1 MYFITSKI
9 NMMRS
14 TTSVLLL
21 ALFVSAVVVLAQEQ
35 DPEPARF
42 SAEID
47 SFVSWDKKNNFPKD
61 AIVFVGSSS
70 IKYWLTSNAF
80 PNLSI
85 INRGFGGSHISDVN
99 FYYDLVVKP
108 YSPSTIVFYAGD
120 NDIAAGKSPQRVLAD
135 FKSFVDRVRVDSELT
150 KILFISIKPSK
161 SRWHIW
167 PEMVDANKLI
177 MEYISEQTSI
187 IYVDLASPLLDN
199 KGQPMDVYVDDDLHL
214 NSYGYQL
221 WNEVLRSYLN

>member
-1 MYFITSKI
+1 
-9 NMMRS
+9 MRS
-14 TTSVLLL
+14 TTRVLLV

-35 DPEPARF
+35 EPDPARF

-47 SFVSWDKKNNFPKD
+47 SFVSWDKKNFFPED
-61 AIVFVGSSS
+61 GIVFVGSSS
-70 IKYWLTSNAF
+70 IKYWSTSNAF
-80 PNLSI
+80 PNLPI
-85 INRGFGGSHISDVN
+85 INRGFGGSHISDVI
-99 FYYDLVVKP
+99 FYYDIVVKP

-120 NDIAAGKSPQRVLAD
+120 NDIADGKTPQRVLVD
-135 FKSFVDRVRVDSELT
+135 FMSFVDRVRVDSELT
-150 KILFISIKPSK
+150 NILFISIKPSK

-167 PEMVDANKLI
+167 PEMEEANKLI
-177 MEYISEQTSI
+177 MEYISKQINI

-221 WNEVLRSYLN
+221 WNEALRPHLN